1 MKSFYLTLISAAS
14 KNYRNTASQFINDLP
29 EILMLDS
36 DMEFGLSEVSY
47 VRRLNN
53 FEYVPGSLRIFDYE
67 GGGGLI
73 DVMLIDG
80 FFSNEELCAYV
91 NTIIRDKI
99 PRLRNVEIFKYIA
112 AIRRYRIDIEN
123 TSISLIFKKNFA
135 YTLGIEND
143 FNRDNTN
150 EHFVIGL
157 PTEDKTHSIF
167 LIAAMKKFGSTL
179 GSNLTAVLGG
189 VQSYDS
195 KLNMGQ
201 SIFLYCDLVLDQLT
215 GDSFSNLLRMI
226 PIRGR
231 DNHRIVE
238 KYDKI
243 HYVPISKRHVPSI
256 EINIKTRDDTFAD
269 LREITYVKLHFRQI
283 REQ

>member
-1 MKSFYLTLISAAS
+1 
-14 KNYRNTASQFINDLP
+14 
-29 EILMLDS
+29 MLDS
-36 DMEFGLSEVSY
+36 NMEFGLSEVSY

-67 GGGGLI
+67 GEGGLI
-73 DVMLIDG
+73 DVVLIDG

-91 NTIIRDKI
+91 NTIIWDKI
-99 PRLRNVEIFKYIA
+99 PRLRNVEILKYIA
-112 AIRRYRIDIEN
+112 SIRRYRIDVEK
-123 TSISLIFKKNFA
+123 TSISLIFKKPFA
-135 YTLGIEND
+135 NTLGVEND
-143 FNRDNTN
+143 LTQYNTN
-150 EHFVIGL
+150 EHFAIGI
-157 PTEDKTHSIF
+157 PTEHKIYLSF
-167 LIAAMKKFGSTL
+167 LSAAMNKFGSTP
-179 GSNLTAVLGG
+179 GSKLTPVLGG

-283 REQ
+283 RER